1 MTNLICSNFF
11 TNIAKIFSS
20 PAYLSDIGYGLLIT
34 LLVSL
39 GAALLGCILGTV
51 VAFVNISQGKSVG
64 MKILKQLCNLYVTV
78 IRGTPMALQLFIM
91 YFVILAFRGFPA
103 EITAI
108 LAFGINSGAYV
119 AENIRA
125 GILSVDYGQTEAGR
139 ALGLGYTKT
148 MVKIVIPQAVKN
160 VIPAMCNEFIALIK
174 ETSIVGMIGMF
185 DLTQAAKILA
195 AGDKLASYLEPML
208 VVALFYLAIVYLL
221 TFVIKKLE
229 RRLRAGD
236 KR

>member
-1 MTNLICSNFF
+1 
-11 TNIAKIFSS
+11 
-20 PAYLSDIGYGLLIT
+20 
-34 LLVSL
+34 
-39 GAALLGCILGTV
+39 
-51 VAFVNISQGKSVG
+51 
-64 MKILKQLCNLYVTV
+64 
-78 IRGTPMALQLFIM
+78 
-91 YFVILAFRGFPA
+91 
-103 EITAI
+103 
-108 LAFGINSGAYV
+108 
-119 AENIRA
+119 
-125 GILSVDYGQTEAGR
+125 
-139 ALGLGYTKT
+139 

-208 VVALFYLAIVYLL
+208 VVALFYLAIVYSL